1 MVPIKSILVPTDFS
15 EPASAALRWAR
26 TLAAEF
32 KGQLHLLHV
41 VAEPYLYPWGSEL
54 SAFPL
59 ADVMAQSE
67 QAAKTQLQ
75 TLAASAELPVDR
87 LTTAT
92 ALGTPVDR
100 ILDYASANG
109 IDLIVMG
116 THGRGV
122 VGHMLLGS
130 VAERVVRRSSVPVLT
145 VHGEGIRH

>member
-1 MVPIKSILVPTDFS
+1 MVPVTRILVPTDFS
-15 EPASAALRWAR
+15 EPAAAAVTWGR

-32 KGQLHLLHV
+32 GAELHLLHV

-59 ADVMAQSE
+59 SDVLAQSE
-67 QAAKTQLQ
+67 GAARAQLE
-75 TLAASAELPVDR
+75 TLGASLDLPAERVI
-87 LTTAT
+87 TAT

-100 ILDYASANG
+100 VLDYVTANG

-130 VAERVVRRSSVPVLT
+130 VAERVVRRSTVPVLT
-145 VHGEGIRH
+145 IRQ